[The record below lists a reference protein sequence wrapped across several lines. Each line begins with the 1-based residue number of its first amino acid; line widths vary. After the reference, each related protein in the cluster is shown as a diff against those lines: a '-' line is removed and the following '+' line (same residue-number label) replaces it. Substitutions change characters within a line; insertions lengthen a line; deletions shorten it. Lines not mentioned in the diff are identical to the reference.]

1 MTVVE
6 FTKRL
11 LFGTRDRI
19 AGTVYGTIVVMGAIT
34 AGSGARA
41 QPSHLAAIVFGTV
54 LVLWISHVYAHGLGE
69 SVDQGHRLDR
79 AELAS
84 VAHRE
89 LGLLL
94 AAVGPILALLLGAIG
109 VVRESR
115 ALWLAMALG
124 VATLAVQGVR
134 YARLE
139 HIGRLGEVLAISV
152 NVLLGLSLV
161 GLKLV
166 VGH

>member
-1 MTVVE
+1 MTFVDV
-6 FTKRL
+6 TKRL
-11 LFGTRDRI
+11 FFGTRDRI

-34 AGSGARA
+34 AGSGASA
-41 QPSHLAAIVFGTV
+41 DPSHLAAIVFATV
-54 LVLWISHVYAHGLGE
+54 LLLWISHVYAHGLGE
-69 SVDQGHRLDR
+69 SVDRGHRLDR
-79 AELAS
+79 AEFAS
-84 VAHRE
+84 IARRE

-94 AAVGPILALLLGAIG
+94 AALGPILALLLGAIG

-115 ALWLAMALG
+115 AAWLAMALG

-139 HIGRLGEVLAISV
+139 HIGRLGEVLAVSV

-161 GLKLV
+161 GLKLL